1 MGKKYTLPAD
11 VRLECIAYVKGYPRR
26 VQAYKDARYTIL
38 TGSATQD
45 GMPGAFGTGRPA
57 ENKAEQL
64 AGLESWESVRKMRAV
79 EYAME
84 QVGRGVQSAE
94 VRRKMIRAIV
104 QSCENRNKFPLERA
118 TGCGYSVAAM
128 KRRKAEFLWHIADYL
143 DLVS

>member
-1 MGKKYTLPAD
+1 
-11 VRLECIAYVKGYPRR
+11 
-26 VQAYKDARYTIL
+26 
-38 TGSATQD
+38 
-45 GMPGAFGTGRPA
+45 
-57 ENKAEQL
+57 
-64 AGLESWESVRKMRAV
+64 MRAV

-118 TGCGYSVAAM
+118 TGFGYSVAAM